1 MANRACPLSR
11 SRDVLTLHCQDGKVL
26 PESDD
31 LPEKA
36 VWIDLLNPTRE
47 EELHLEAQLG
57 VLIPTRE
64 DMEEIETSSRLY
76 VENGTAF
83 MTAQVAFYGGHAFL
97 QSGPVTFCLVNKR
110 LVTVR
115 YIDPASFAIF
125 CGHIEKQP
133 VLATDGVTTFLNLID
148 VIIDR
153 TADLIEKTEDNVDA
167 VSKAIFRVKREAKLE
182 NALIEIGNAQNSIAK
197 IRDSLVSLA
206 RLVTFAHSLDD
217 SVLGESDGAL
227 RDTRVRLRT
236 MGQDVASLSDHASYI
251 TGNMSFLLDAAL
263 GLISVEQN
271 NVMKLISVVSVIFLP
286 LTLIASIYGMNFVD
300 MPFLK
305 DPAAFGWTIAA
316 MIVIAAGL
324 IWWLRSRRWI

>member
-1 MANRACPLSR
+1 M
-11 SRDVLTLHCQDGKVL
+11 LTLHGQDGKIMAAG
-26 PESDD
+26 DD
-31 LPEKA
+31 LPDAA
-36 VWIDLLNPTRE
+36 VWIDLLEPTRE
-47 EELHLEAQLG
+47 EELRLESQLG
-57 VLIPTRE
+57 VMIPTRE

-76 VENGTAF
+76 VENNAAY
-83 MTAQVAFYGGHAFL
+83 MTAQVAFFGGHAFL
-97 QSGPVTFCLVNKR
+97 QSGPVTFCLVKTR

-115 YIDPASFAIF
+115 YIEPASFAIF

-133 VLATDGVTTFLNLID
+133 VLAGDGITAFLNLVD

-153 TADLIEKTEDNVDA
+153 TADLIEKTEDNIDA
-167 VSKAIFRVKREAKLE
+167 VSKAIFRAKRETKLE
-182 NALIEIGNAQNSIAK
+182 AALIDIGNAQNSIAK

-206 RLVTFAHSLDD
+206 RLTSFAHALDD
-217 SVLGESDGAL
+217 AVLGEKDGAL
-227 RDTRVRLRT
+227 HDTRARLRT
-236 MGQDVASLSDHASYI
+236 MSQDVASLSDHASYI

-305 DPAAFGWTIAA
+305 DPQAFWWTIGS
-316 MIVIAAGL
+316 MLVIAAGL